1 MKVEATK
8 ELETHPLAIRSR
20 FDFHSTIDRHFQCR
34 FFAHP
39 QIMTIAITL
48 LLALTLVLAPM
59 YAAQPDGPRPEALVS
74 FEWASF
80 LCAGTFGAVL
90 LAAISARRGGLF
102 AERLSPAEKAFW
114 GLLGLAFLSIPARL
128 AVQHGTGFF
137 GVMLRGWS
145 VLAADF
151 ALFALARR
159 VAGNRTLLYGLALA
173 AVAASAWIADLGL
186 QEYITHL
193 RAGIFNWR
201 IFVSSSPDFLAGYF
215 VLLLPLTL
223 ALFLEAP
230 SLRGLTPLLRG
241 MASLVLGVVLLLQ
254 LAAFLTT
261 QSRFGLV
268 SLAVALVVFAAGLL
282 TATRRGLLLPKAT
295 RLLLGIFGVGL
306 VLGGLVFAKP
316 VLTRLQNLHDNS
328 AAFRVWTWRGSL
340 HMALHNPVLGTAIGA
355 WTDLYPRY
363 ALTGFTRLAHNSY
376 LQMADECGFPA
387 LLTLLAVLGLLG
399 LAVTRGLRRLPDT
412 GSGGFFPQDNRI
424 LLCGLAGSL
433 AGGVVQNLIDS
444 DWYVFFLGAVFWT
457 FAGMAAGLA
466 DRDAEAAVTP
476 PVPILTAA
484 GCVAAAL
491 LLLTGTEGVGAGY
504 AVAADAQKD
513 SDPGGAAQSFSA
525 ARAWD
530 PLSSRYPGDLGY
542 AVYYSRSGDL
552 LNAENALDTA
562 VALEPNSVNYRR
574 LGTVMQAAGRNA
586 DAVAAYQNGLKAEPN
601 SVELLLRL
609 ARLSSPADA
618 LTYYKLLSD
627 LELSPV
633 GTARALGESVDPSFA
648 YADAALGDAPGQPPA
663 QAQAYDS
670 RAAALLETYIGQGG
684 SINTEREA
692 LSGGRPDPQTDTALS
707 ALYNQVMTRWA
718 ALAPPGQQADLK
730 ARQSKFAEKFAA
742 VIEEASKD
750 APKPGML

>member
-1 MKVEATK
+1 
-8 ELETHPLAIRSR
+8 
-20 FDFHSTIDRHFQCR
+20 
-34 FFAHP
+34 
-39 QIMTIAITL
+39 MTIAITI
-48 LLALTLVLAPM
+48 LLALTLLLAPM
-59 YAAQPDGPRPEALVS
+59 YAAQPDGPRVEALVS
-74 FEWASF
+74 SEWASF
-80 LCAGTFGAVL
+80 LCAGTFLAVL
-90 LAAISARRGGLF
+90 LALLSARRGGPF
-102 AERLSPAEKAFW
+102 AERLSPAEKVFL
-114 GLLGLAFLSIPARL
+114 GLLGLAFLSVPARL
-128 AVQHGTGFF
+128 AVQHGTGYF

-159 VAGNRTLLYGLALA
+159 VAGSAALLYGLALA
-173 AVAASAWIADLGL
+173 AVLGSAWIADLGV

-193 RAGIFNWR
+193 RAGILNWR

-241 MASLVLGVVLLLQ
+241 MTALVLGVVLLLQ

-268 SLAVALVVFAAGLL
+268 SLAVSLVVFAAGLF
-282 TATRRGLLLPKAT
+282 TATRRGLVLPSAT
-295 RLLLGIFGVGL
+295 RGLLGVFGIGL

-316 VLTRLQNLHDNS
+316 VLLRLQNLHDNS
-328 AAFRVWTWRGSL
+328 AAFRAWTWRGSL
-340 HMALHNPVLGTAIGA
+340 HMALQNPVLGTGIGA
-355 WTDLYPRY
+355 WTDLYPKY

-376 LQMADECGFPA
+376 LQMADECGLPA
-387 LLTLLAVLGLLG
+387 LLALLAVLVLLG
-399 LAVTRGLRRLPDT
+399 LTVMRGLRRRPDT
-412 GSGGFFPQDNRI
+412 LSGDKCAFPPDNRI

-433 AGGVVQNLIDS
+433 AGGIVQNLGDS
-444 DWYVFFLGAVFWT
+444 DWYVFFFGAVFWT
-457 FAGMAAGLA
+457 FAGLAAGLA
-466 DRDAEAAVTP
+466 GTGVEAVGKPAPKLV
-476 PVPILTAA
+476 LTAA
-484 GCVAAAL
+484 GSVAAAL
-491 LLLTGTEGVGAGY
+491 LLLTGTEGIGAGY
-504 AVAADAQKD
+504 AVTADAQKD
-513 SDPGGAAQSFSA
+513 SDPGGAVQSYGA

-530 PLSSRYPGDLGY
+530 PLSSRYPGDSGY
-542 AVYYSRSGDL
+542 GVSYSRLGDL
-552 LNAENALDTA
+552 GNAETALTTA

-574 LGTVMQAAGRNA
+574 LGTVMQAGGRNA
-586 DAVAAYQNGLKAEPN
+586 DAVAAYQNGLQAEPN

-618 LTYYKLLSD
+618 LTYYKRLSD

-633 GTARALGESVDPSFA
+633 GTARALGESVEPSFA
-648 YADAALGDAPGQPPA
+648 YADAALGDPPGQTPA
-663 QAQAYDS
+663 QAAAYDS

-692 LSGGRPDPQTDTALS
+692 VNGGRPDPQTDTALS
-707 ALYNQVMTRWA
+707 ALYSQVMTRWA
-718 ALAPPGQQADLK
+718 ALTPQDQQAALQ
-730 ARQSKFAEKFAA
+730 ARQRKFGEKFTA